1 MPADTRGWHERR
13 IIGICKRR
21 ISTKGIISC
30 SDIFV
35 IVCYARLDAE
45 GEGGCSSHTE
55 GCDGSTGTS
64 LPSGRHV

>member
-1 MPADTRGWHERR
+1 MSADTRGWHERR
-13 IIGICKRR
+13 IIGIGKRR
-21 ISTKGIISC
+21 TSTPGIISC

>member
-1 MPADTRGWHERR
+1 VDGIRDGLG
-13 IIGICKRR
+13 IGKRR
-21 ISTKGIISC
+21 TSATGIISC

-35 IVCYARLDAE
+35 VVCYARLDAE

-64 LPSGRHV
+64 LPSGRYV

>member
-1 MPADTRGWHERR
+1 MRDELGIGKWELAHTR
-13 IIGICKRR
+13 
-21 ISTKGIISC
+21 IISC
-30 SDIFV
+30 SDISV
-35 IVCYARLDAE
+35 VYMCYAGLDAE